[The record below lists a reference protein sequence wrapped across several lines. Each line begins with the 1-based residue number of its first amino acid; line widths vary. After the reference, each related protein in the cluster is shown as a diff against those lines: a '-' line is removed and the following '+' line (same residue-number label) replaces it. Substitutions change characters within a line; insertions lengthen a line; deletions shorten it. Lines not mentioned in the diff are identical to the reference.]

1 MGVNIYYYM
10 VAAVLLFGLLL
21 PQHGKQKRI
30 YVILMALLHTFVC
43 GWRYMYLTGDLRKY
57 AAGESGY
64 YILSQYG
71 WFDDV
76 VFNEGRNFGFY
87 WLEKF
92 LATISGNNFQVLLIV
107 IAVIIEIAV
116 AVIIYRYSPNPCLSY
131 LIWNCFGFYVFGFSA
146 IKQALAMG
154 ILACPD
160 FFAGVLDRQRP
171 PEYGQIAAVRRQRCR
186 HFPIPESDCH
196 LYQRILL

>member
-92 LATISGNNFQVLLIV
+92 LATISGNNFQV
-107 IAVIIEIAV
+107 
-116 AVIIYRYSPNPCLSY
+116 
-131 LIWNCFGFYVFGFSA
+131 
-146 IKQALAMG
+146 
-154 ILACPD
+154 
-160 FFAGVLDRQRP
+160 
-171 PEYGQIAAVRRQRCR
+171 QIGRAHV
-186 HFPIPESDCH
+186 
-196 LYQRILL
+196 